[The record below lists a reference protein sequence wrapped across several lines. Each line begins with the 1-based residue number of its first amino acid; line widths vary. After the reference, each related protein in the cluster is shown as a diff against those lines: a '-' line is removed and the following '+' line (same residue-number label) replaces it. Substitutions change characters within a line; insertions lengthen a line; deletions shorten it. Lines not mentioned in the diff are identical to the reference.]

1 MIGATFRLVKTNRWC
16 KPLFLLKRPL
26 WLESGSRYRR
36 ELLTRLGWPFDWRS
50 PEVDESRLPGEPPAA
65 LALRL
70 ARSKALA
77 VAETLAAPATGS
89 ADHLPAQRGALVIGS
104 DQVCAL
110 GDECL
115 GKPGSLEAQ
124 AAQLARLAGHRVVF
138 HTAVCVV
145 SLADGFEAQHL
156 DETVCEF
163 RTLTREEIAAYVAAE
178 PATDCAGG
186 FKCEGLGI
194 TLLDRLRSEDPTA
207 LVGLPLIWLART
219 LRPWTHE
226 HI

>member
-1 MIGATFRLVKTNRWC
+1 
-16 KPLFLLKRPL
+16 
-26 WLESGSRYRR
+26 
-36 ELLTRLGWPFDWRS
+36 
-50 PEVDESRLPGEPPAA
+50 VDESRLPGETPAA

-89 ADHLPAQRGALVIGS
+89 RGALVIGS

-115 GKPGSLEAQ
+115 GKPGSPEAQ

-163 RTLTREEIAAYVAAE
+163 RALTREEIAAYVAAE

-194 TLLDRLRSEDPTA
+194 TLFERLRSEDPTA
-207 LVGLPLIWLART
+207 LIGLPLIWLART
-219 LRPWTHE
+219 LRPWAHDD
-226 HI
+226 I

>member
-26 WLESGSRYRR
+26 WLASGSRYRR
-36 ELLTRLGWPFDWRS
+36 ELLTRLGHPFEWRS
-50 PEVDESRLPGEPPAA
+50 PEVDESRLPGETPAA

-77 VAETLAAPATGS
+77 VAQTLAADPA
-89 ADHLPAQRGALVIGS
+89 HRGALVIGS

-115 GKPGSLEAQ
+115 GKPGSTEAQ
-124 AAQLARLAGHRVVF
+124 AIQLARLAGHSVVF
-138 HTAVCVV
+138 HTAACVV

-156 DETVCEF
+156 DDTVCDF
-163 RTLTREEIAAYVAAE
+163 RALSHGEIAAYVAAE

-194 TLLDRLRSEDPTA
+194 TLFERLRSEDPTA
-207 LVGLPLIWLART
+207 LIGLPLIWLART
-219 LRPWTHE
+219 LRPWAHDD
-226 HI
+226 I

>member
-1 MIGATFRLVKTNRWC
+1 M
-16 KPLFLLKRPL
+16 FLLKRPL
-26 WLESGSRYRR
+26 WLASGSRYRR
-36 ELLTRLGWPFDWRS
+36 ELLTRLGWPFEWRS
-50 PEVDESRLPGEPPAA
+50 PEVDESRLPGEPPAT

-77 VAETLAAPATGS
+77 VAEALAADPA
-89 ADHLPAQRGALVIGS
+89 HRRGALVIGS

-163 RTLTREEIAAYVAAE
+163 RALTREEIAAYVAAE

-226 HI
+226 QI

>member
-1 MIGATFRLVKTNRWC
+1 M
-16 KPLFLLKRPL
+16 FLLKRPL
-26 WLESGSRYRR
+26 WLASGSRYRR
-36 ELLTRLGWPFDWRS
+36 ELLTRLGWPFEWRS
-50 PEVDESRLPGEPPAA
+50 PEVDESRLPGEPPAT

-77 VAETLAAPATGS
+77 VAEALAADPA
-89 ADHLPAQRGALVIGS
+89 HRPGALVIGS

-110 GDECL
+110 GEECL

-145 SLADGFEAQHL
+145 SLTDGFEAQHL

-163 RTLTREEIAAYVAAE
+163 RALTQEEIAAYVAAE

>member
-1 MIGATFRLVKTNRWC
+1 M
-16 KPLFLLKRPL
+16 FLLKRPL
-26 WLESGSRYRR
+26 WLASGSRYRR
-36 ELLTRLGWPFDWRS
+36 ELLTRLGWPFEWRS
-50 PEVDESRLPGEPPAA
+50 PEVDESRLPGEPPAT
-65 LALRL
+65 LASRL

-77 VAETLAAPATGS
+77 VARALAAEQARSS
-89 ADHLPAQRGALVIGS
+89 APRAGALVIGS

-115 GKPGSLEAQ
+115 GKPGSPEAQ

-145 SLADGFEAQHL
+145 ALPDATLPEGFEAQHL
-156 DETVCEF
+156 DETVCKF
-163 RTLTREEIAAYVAAE
+163 RALTREEIAAYVAAE

-194 TLLDRLRSEDPTA
+194 TLLERLRSEDPTA

-219 LRPWTHE
+219 LRPWAHD
-226 HI
+226 HV

>member
-1 MIGATFRLVKTNRWC
+1 M
-16 KPLFLLKRPL
+16 FLLKRPL
-26 WLESGSRYRR
+26 WLASGSRYRR
-36 ELLTRLGWPFDWRS
+36 ELLTRLGWPFAWRS
-50 PEVDESRLPGEPPAA
+50 PEVDESRLPGEPPAT
-65 LALRL
+65 LASRL

-77 VAETLAAPATGS
+77 VAEALAVDP
-89 ADHLPAQRGALVIGS
+89 DHRHGALVIGS

-115 GKPGSLEAQ
+115 GKPGSPEAQ
-124 AAQLARLAGHRVVF
+124 AAQLARLAGRRVVF

-145 SLADGFEAQHL
+145 SLADGFEARHL

-163 RTLTREEIAAYVAAE
+163 RALTSGEIAAYVAAE

-194 TLLDRLRSEDPTA
+194 TLLERLRSEDPTA
-207 LVGLPLIWLART
+207 LVGLPLIWLAHT
-219 LRPWTHE
+219 LRPWTHQHVE
-226 HI
+226 HARELGR